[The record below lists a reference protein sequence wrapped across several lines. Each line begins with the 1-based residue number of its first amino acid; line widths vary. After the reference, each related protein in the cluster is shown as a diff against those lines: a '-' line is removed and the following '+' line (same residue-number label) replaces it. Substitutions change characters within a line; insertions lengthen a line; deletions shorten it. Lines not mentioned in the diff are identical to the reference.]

1 MANRT
6 KAIRQNKAILIKKI
20 KQIIK
25 PLLMIFGYS
34 ILYAEKREKIL
45 GEVNCDEYIIND
57 RKMEHLEDSF

>member
-1 MANRT
+1 
-6 KAIRQNKAILIKKI
+6 
-20 KQIIK
+20 
-25 PLLMIFGYS
+25 MIFGYS